1 MTAIVAKLASKP
13 PGSDLEQQ
21 FSQFMRREILER
33 EITGRDAAIPSCGRY
48 KALLREA
55 GLRPTHQRMALAHIL
70 FSAGN
75 RHVTAEMLY
84 DEAIK
89 ANMPLSLATVYN
101 TLKQFTE
108 AGLLSQI
115 NVGGGGAKSFF
126 DTNPSE
132 HHHFFVQD
140 EDALID
146 IPAAE
151 AMIDKLPEAP
161 EGFEIVRVAVVVR
174 LRRKQS

>member
-1 MTAIVAKLASKP
+1 MTAIVSKPTSKP

-21 FSQFMRREILER
+21 FGQFMRAEVMKR
-33 EITGRDAAIPSCGRY
+33 EITGRDGAIPSCGRY
-48 KALLREA
+48 KELLREA
-55 GLRPTHQRMALAHIL
+55 GLRPTHQRLALAHIL

-84 DEAIK
+84 DEAIN

-108 AGLLSQI
+108 AGLLSQVS
-115 NVGGGGAKSFF
+115 VGGSGAKSFF

-140 EDALID
+140 EDALLD

-151 AMIDKLPEAP
+151 AMIDKLPQAP

-174 LRRKQS
+174 LRRKRS

>member
-1 MTAIVAKLASKP
+1 MTTMPAERTAEP
-13 PGSDLEQQ
+13 PGSDLEQR
-21 FSQFMRREILER
+21 FNRFIRGETDPHPRY
-33 EITGRDAAIPSCGRY
+33 RY
-48 KALLREA
+48 KDMLRQA

-84 DEAIK
+84 EEAVK
-89 ANMPLSLATVYN
+89 AKMPLSLATVYN

-108 AGLLSQI
+108 VGLLNQI
-115 NVGGGGAKSFF
+115 GVDGARSFF

-132 HHHFFVQD
+132 HHHFFI
-140 EDALID
+140 EGEGALVD

-151 AMIDKLPEAP
+151 AFVDRMPQAP
-161 EGFEIVRVAVVVR
+161 EGFEIARVSVVVR
-174 LRRKQS
+174 LRRKRS